1 MPDIRPGDDLAALI
15 ASHGPAI
22 GDVIVVAQ
30 KIVSKAEG
38 RIVDLAAVTP
48 SAEAIAW
55 AEKTDKDP
63 RVVELVLNESARVLR
78 ARPGLMIV
86 EHRLG
91 FVMANAGIDASNTG
105 GGERVILLPE
115 NPDAS
120 ACRLADGI
128 KEACGAQVGVIVSD
142 SWGRP
147 WRLGTVGFAIGAAG
161 LPALVDR
168 RGVPDRDGRE
178 LQATAIGL
186 ADELAAAA
194 SLLMGQAAEGR
205 PIVVIRGLA
214 EDAPLGRAADLIRP
228 AADDLFR
235 QEDAR

>member
-1 MPDIRPGDDLAALI
+1 MI
-15 ASHGPAI
+15 
-22 GDVIVVAQ
+22 VIAQ

-38 RIVDLAAVTP
+38 RIVDLTEVTP
-48 SAEAIAW
+48 SNEALAW
-55 AEKTDKDP
+55 ADKTEKDP
-63 RVVELVLNESARVLR
+63 RVVELVLRESARVLR
-78 ARPGLMIV
+78 ARPSLMIV

-115 NPDAS
+115 DPDGS
-120 ACRLADGI
+120 AARLAEGI
-128 KEACGAQVGVIVSD
+128 REKTGAAVGVIIGD

-194 SLLMGQAAEGR
+194 SVLMGQAAEGR
-205 PIVVIRGLA
+205 PVVVIRGLA
-214 EDAPLGRAADLIRP
+214 VDAPAGRAADLIRP
-228 AADDLFR
+228 VAEDLFR
-235 QEDAR
+235 QGDAR